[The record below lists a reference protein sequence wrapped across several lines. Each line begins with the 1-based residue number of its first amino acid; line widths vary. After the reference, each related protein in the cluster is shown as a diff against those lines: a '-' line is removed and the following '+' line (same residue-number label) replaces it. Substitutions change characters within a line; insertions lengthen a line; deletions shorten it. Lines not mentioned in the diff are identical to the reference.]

1 MKIVIIG
8 YGRMGKE
15 IEKTAIERGHEISKI
30 FDVNNQDEFT
40 TDQLRGSDIAIEFT
54 LPATASHNII
64 KCFEANLPVVSGTT
78 GWLSEYKTIEKKCIE
93 DKQAFF
99 YAPNFSIG
107 VNVFRKLNKELAK
120 WMNKLKDYNVSM
132 EEIHHI
138 HKKDTPS
145 GTAVALADDIIEIHK
160 NKDSWIA
167 DPSEKIKDENIPI
180 FTHRENMMPGTHK
193 IKWNSDVD
201 TIEIVHTAKNRK
213 GFALGAILA
222 AEYLVDKKGVY
233 SMSDLLDF

>member
-30 FDVNNQDEFT
+30 IDVNNQEEFT
-40 TDQLRGSDIAIEFT
+40 TNQLKGSDIAIEFT
-54 LPATASHNII
+54 IPSTASQNIM

-78 GWLSEYKTIEKKCIE
+78 GWLSEYKIIENKCIE

-99 YAPNFSIG
+99 YAPNYSLG

-120 WMNKLKDYNVSM
+120 WMNKLNNYNVSM

-160 NKDSWIA
+160 KKDSWIV
-167 DPSEKIKDENIPI
+167 DPSGKIKDENIPI
-180 FTHRENMMPGTHK
+180 FTRRENMVPGTHI
-193 IKWNSDVD
+193 IKWDSDVD
-201 TIEIVHTAKNRK
+201 TIEIIHTAKNRK